1 LRPAASNPHRTFTG
15 TFPVPLADQEG
26 PAGNSRAFCSIC
38 YHHAQPNF
46 IGGQLRAL
54 FLLLLL
60 ANVLFLAWTRWV
72 APPPPA
78 PAAHTAALASQAL
91 QPIRLRSEPAPAP
104 SATPAAQNLLS
115 ASCVSVGPFIDPALA
130 EAANAQLEQL
140 GFSSRRRVAQEE
152 VRVGYWVRVPK
163 IASLAAATNAIAKLH
178 RVGLGDATVV
188 VGEDV
193 GATVSVGVYADA
205 RKAAEVAQVVQD
217 AGFVPETSERLR
229 TLEVLWLDVDR
240 ETNRGLPAME
250 DLGEPPAGA
259 LPYDMRA
266 CPAASGAEGVTPAAN
281 PAAPPAA
288 AQPAG

>member
-1 LRPAASNPHRTFTG
+1 
-15 TFPVPLADQEG
+15 
-26 PAGNSRAFCSIC
+26 
-38 YHHAQPNF
+38 
-46 IGGQLRAL
+46 LRAL

-60 ANVLFLAWTRWV
+60 ANILFLAWTRWV
-72 APPPPA
+72 VPPSSSPA
-78 PAAHTAALASQAL
+78 RTAAAQGQAL
-91 QPIRLRSEPAPAP
+91 QPIRLRSEPAPSGA
-104 SATPAAQNLLS
+104 AAQPVATAAASLLS
-115 ASCVSVGPFIDPALA
+115 ASCVSVGPFVDPAHA
-130 EAANAQLEQL
+130 DAARSRLERL
-140 GFSSRRRVAQEE
+140 GFSSRRRVVQDE

-163 IASLAAATNAIAKLH
+163 ITSLAAATNAIAKLH

-205 RKAAEVAQVVQD
+205 SKAAEVAQAVQD
-217 AGFVPETSERLR
+217 AGFAPETSERLR

-240 ETNRGLPAME
+240 QANGGLPAME

-281 PAAPPAA
+281 PATPPVA

>member
-1 LRPAASNPHRTFTG
+1 M
-15 TFPVPLADQEG
+15 
-26 PAGNSRAFCSIC
+26 
-38 YHHAQPNF
+38 
-46 IGGQLRAL
+46 RAL

-78 PAAHTAALASQAL
+78 PAAHTAAVASQAL
-91 QPIRLRSEPAPAP
+91 QPIRLRSEAAPAP
-104 SATPAAQNLLS
+104 STTPAAQDLLS
-115 ASCVSVGPFIDPALA
+115 ASCVSVGPFIDPAHA
-130 EAANAQLEQL
+130 EAATARLERL
-140 GFSSRRRVAQEE
+140 GFSSRRRAAQEE

-178 RVGLGDATVV
+178 RVGLGDATAV

-205 RKAAEVAQVVQD
+205 RKAAEVAQAVQD

-240 ETNRGLPAME
+240 QANGGLPAME

-266 CPAASGAEGVTPAAN
+266 CPAASGTEGVTPAAN
-281 PAAPPAA
+281 PAAPAAA

>member
-1 LRPAASNPHRTFTG
+1 
-15 TFPVPLADQEG
+15 
-26 PAGNSRAFCSIC
+26 
-38 YHHAQPNF
+38 
-46 IGGQLRAL
+46 LRAL

-72 APPPPA
+72 VPPPS
-78 PAAHTAALASQAL
+78 AAAARTAAATSQAL
-91 QPIRLRSEPAPAP
+91 QPIRLRSEPV
-104 SATPAAQNLLS
+104 SAASTTPAAQSLLA
-115 ASCVSVGPFIDPALA
+115 ASCVSVGRFIDPAHA
-130 EAANAQLEQL
+130 EAATAQLERL
-140 GFSSRRRVAQEE
+140 GYSSRRRVAQEE

-163 IASLAAATNAIAKLH
+163 IASLAAATSTISKLH
-178 RVGLGDATVV
+178 RAGLGDATVV
-188 VGEDV
+188 VGEEV

-205 RKAAEVAQVVQD
+205 GKAAEVAQAVQD

-240 ETNRGLPAME
+240 QANGGLPAME

-266 CPAASGAEGVTPAAN
+266 CPSASGAQGVTPAAN
-281 PAAPPAA
+281 PATSPAA